1 MKKLVLLSLS
11 FLTSLTLMTSCG
23 ERNATDNA
31 TENATIEA
39 TADVTVDATENATTK
54 TVDTTTV
61 K

>member
-11 FLTSLTLMTSCG
+11 FLTTLSLITSCG
-23 ERNATDNA
+23 EKTA
-31 TENATIEA
+31 TENATVNATTEA
-39 TADVTVDATENATTK
+39 VIDSTENATTN